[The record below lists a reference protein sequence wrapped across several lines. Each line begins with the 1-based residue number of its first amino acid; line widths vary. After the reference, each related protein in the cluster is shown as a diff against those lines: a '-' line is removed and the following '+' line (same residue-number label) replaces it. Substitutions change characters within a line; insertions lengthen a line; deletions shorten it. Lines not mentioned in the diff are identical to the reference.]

1 MNPGDLVRIRRFD
14 ETYLGIYVGLSPLNA
29 RARWRLLING
39 KIWDA
44 DLENKLI
51 YSYEVISEAG

>member
-1 MNPGDLVRIRRFD
+1 MKPGDLVRIRRFD
-14 ETYLGIYVGLSPLNA
+14 ETYLCIYVGPSPLNA